1 MDRYE
6 IYFKLRE
13 FCCKSPYC
21 SICQISFINPQHK
34 CGNGYGYFLDGNPVP
49 LLEALKYY
57 SIIYGEHNLRNTIE
71 KRKENYRHEG
81 RI

>member
-13 FCCKSPYC
+13 IC
-21 SICQISFINPQHK
+21 SGHLCTNCPISFINSKHK
-34 CGNGYGYFLDGNPVP
+34 CGNGCGYSLCENPVP
-49 LLEALKYY
+49 LSEALKYY

-71 KRKENYRHEG
+71 KRKENYRHER

>member
-13 FCCKSPYC
+13 IC
-21 SICQISFINPQHK
+21 SGHLCTNCPISFINSKHK
-34 CGNGYGYFLDGNPVP
+34 CGHGYVYHHLHPVP
-49 LLEALKYY
+49 LSEALKYY

-71 KRKENYRHEG
+71 KRKENYRHE
-81 RI
+81 RRV

>member
-13 FCCKSPYC
+13 IC
-21 SICQISFINPQHK
+21 SGHLCTNCPISFINSKHK
-34 CGNGYGYFLDGNPVP
+34 CVHGYGYYLDGNPIP
-49 LLEALKYY
+49 LSEALNY

-71 KRKENYRHEG
+71 KRKENYRHER

>member
-1 MDRYE
+1 MDRNE

-13 FCCKSPYC
+13 IC
-21 SICQISFINPQHK
+21 SGHLCTNCPISFINSKHK
-34 CGNGYGYFLDGNPVP
+34 CGHGYGYSLDGNPIP
-49 LLEALKYY
+49 LSEALKYY

-71 KRKENYRHEG
+71 KRKENYRHER

>member
-6 IYFKLRE
+6 IYFKLRKLC
-13 FCCKSPYC
+13 FGRLCTNCP
-21 SICQISFINPQHK
+21 ISFINSKHK

-49 LLEALKYY
+49 LSEALKYY
-57 SIIYGEHNLRNTIE
+57 SIIFGEENLRVAIE
-71 KRKENYRHEG
+71 KRKENDRYER

>member
-21 SICQISFINPQHK
+21 SICQIRFYNPQHK

-49 LLEALKYY
+49 LLEAFEVLLYY
-57 SIIYGEHNLRNTIE
+57 IWRTQFEEYYREKKGEL
-71 KRKENYRHEG
+71 
-81 RI
+81 

>member
-13 FCCKSPYC
+13 ICCKSSYC
-21 SICQISFINPQHK
+21 SICPISFINPQHK
-34 CGNGYGYFLDGNPVP
+34 CGNGYGYFLDGNPIP
-49 LLEALKYY
+49 LSEALKYY
-57 SIIYGEHNLRNTIE
+57 SIIFEKQNLRALIVRRRGYYKYE
-71 KRKENYRHEG
+71 R

>member
-34 CGNGYGYFLDGNPVP
+34 CGNGYDYFLDGNPVP

-57 SIIYGEHNLRNTIE
+57 SIIYGEHNLRNTRE
-71 KRKENYRHEG
+71 KKGEL
-81 RI
+81 

>member
-13 FCCKSPYC
+13 IC
-21 SICQISFINPQHK
+21 SGHLCTDCPISFINSKHK
-34 CGNGYGYFLDGNPVP
+34 CGHNYGYSLDGNPIP
-49 LLEALKYY
+49 LSEALKYY

-71 KRKENYRHEG
+71 KRKENYRHE
-81 RI
+81 RRV

>member
-13 FCCKSPYC
+13 IC
-21 SICQISFINPQHK
+21 SGHLCTNCPISFINSKHK
-34 CGNGYGYFLDGNPVP
+34 CGHGYGYSLDGDPIP
-49 LLEALKYY
+49 LSEALKYY

-71 KRKENYRHEG
+71 KRKENYRHER

>member
-6 IYFKLRE
+6 IYFKLSE
-13 FCCKSPYC
+13 IC
-21 SICQISFINPQHK
+21 SGHLCTNCPISFINNKHK
-34 CGNGYGYFLDGNPVP
+34 CGHCYGYSLDGNPIP
-49 LLEALKYY
+49 LSEALKYY

-71 KRKENYRHEG
+71 KRKENYRHER

>member
-13 FCCKSPYC
+13 IC
-21 SICQISFINPQHK
+21 SGHLCTNCPISFINSKHK
-34 CGNGYGYFLDGNPVP
+34 CGHGYSLDGNPIP
-49 LLEALKYY
+49 LSEALKYY
-57 SIIYGEHNLRNTIE
+57 SIIYGEHNLRNIIE
-71 KRKENYRHEG
+71 KRRENYRHER